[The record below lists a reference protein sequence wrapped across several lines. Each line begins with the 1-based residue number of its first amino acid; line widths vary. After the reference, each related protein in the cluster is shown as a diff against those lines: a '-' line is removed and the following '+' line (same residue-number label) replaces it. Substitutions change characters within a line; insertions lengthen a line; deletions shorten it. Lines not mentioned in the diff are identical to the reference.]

1 MKILSWNSL
10 LCMDILIQK
19 FNNYL
24 IMKYISFFYDMSV
37 IVICYF
43 KRLNFLHSSQ
53 TVPPWALEL
62 QHALHL
68 LCYITQKNLPQ
79 IRNTKHDRKWKTERL
94 PFSKIY
100 AHRTL
105 KSCLLSLL
113 YHSWCESYR
122 KKNGLNWLCVTVKRN
137 LCSGIYLIPRAFII
151 NILWVSVICLI
162 EKKNLSFICASIACR
177 VIDFISISQWW
188 SASHSRDT
196 RK

>member
-1 MKILSWNSL
+1 MTCLLFLYVTLRDWTSCILPR
-10 LCMDILIQK
+10 Q
-19 FNNYL
+19 F
-24 IMKYISFFYDMSV
+24 
-37 IVICYF
+37 
-43 KRLNFLHSSQ
+43 
-53 TVPPWALEL
+53 PPWALEL

-122 KKNGLNWLCVTVKRN
+122 KKNGLNWPCVTVKRN

-188 SASHSRDT
+188 SEYHSRDT